1 MFDRIILRRWRIR
14 NEETM
19 RPRKQAERIR
29 NTPPTRPAATQCA
42 CGTWRTPGQTRTKG
56 ATAPQCS
63 R

>member
-1 MFDRIILRRWRIR
+1 
-14 NEETM
+14 M

-42 CGTWRTPGQTRTKG
+42 CGTWRTPGQTHTKGDTGLLPKG